1 MIGLGSDKN
10 QVAKYWTHL
19 KDLAICA
26 KPPFAQIVK
35 DHYVPKLAKMTF
47 LPSALPLAKQFAS
60 QRALVCQIENTK
72 VAME

>member
-1 MIGLGSDKN
+1 MR
-10 QVAKYWTHL
+10 
-19 KDLAICA
+19 A
-26 KPPFAQIVK
+26 KPPLAQIVK

-60 QRALVCQIENTK
+60 HRALVCQTENTK